1 MEPEG
6 AEWSLCEYWRQSSG
20 TFPEDPRR
28 DQSGKELWE
37 RACSRRRWI
46 SQLIRRLIQRSRE
59 QARSHRVWRELIRP
73 VWLRREPPAPV
84 PSRPLSSPLR

>member
-1 MEPEG
+1 MNIG
-6 AEWSLCEYWRQSSG
+6 ARVVAHSPKIPAEISLE
-20 TFPEDPRR
+20 
-28 DQSGKELWE
+28 KKLWE

-46 SQLIRRLIQRSRE
+46 SQLIRRLIQRFRE

-84 PSRPLSSPLR
+84 PSRPLSRPLR